1 MKYIKTFKS
10 FLIERVT
17 SDGEVICDNCGW
29 KWNIVQGGNDPYNC
43 HKCGHKTSKVS
54 ESISTVLSKDE
65 IINMQRKG
73 ARTEDEW
80 DMIKDKSKDTKFEL
94 EENVPIDKIQWDN
107 KDSDIL
113 EKQKK
118 RLQRLK
124 DESNGSQTYLRRI
137 KDEEV
142 ELAHIENLIKM
153 IKSRDKLNPLI
164 VDKNYRLLDG
174 YHRIGAY
181 KHLGIKKVNV
191 YKEI

>member
-1 MKYIKTFKS
+1 MKYVKTFES
-10 FLIERVT
+10 FLIET
-17 SDGEVICDNCGW
+17 
-29 KWNIVQGGNDPYNC
+29 
-43 HKCGHKTSKVS
+43 
-54 ESISTVLSKDE
+54 ISTVLSKDE

-113 EKQKK
+113 EKQKR

-137 KDEEV
+137 KDEEI

-153 IKSRDKLNPLI
+153 IKSRVKLNPLI

>member
-1 MKYIKTFKS
+1 MKWIKTFES
-10 FLIERVT
+10 F
-17 SDGEVICDNCGW
+17 
-29 KWNIVQGGNDPYNC
+29 IVEN
-43 HKCGHKTSKVS
+43 
-54 ESISTVLSKDE
+54 TVYQKDE

-73 ARTEDEW
+73 ARTEDDW
-80 DMIKDKSKDTKFEL
+80 SNIKDKSKNTKFEL
-94 EENVPIDKIQWDN
+94 EENVPIDKIQWED

-113 EKQKK
+113 EKQKR

-124 DESNGSQTYLRRI
+124 DRSTGSVYDLRRI

-142 ELAHIENLIKM
+142 ELSHIENLIKM
-153 IKSRDKLNPLI
+153 IKSNVKLTPLV